1 MRLLLAL
8 LPFTYVRTYMNAR
21 ARTYHTAQLNVILL
35 LNVDRYVDWGRPRA
49 LLLSLVDGLVLA
61 LDRRELVERA
71 QQGARSERTS
81 RSAAAAPTN
90 PANLFLC
97 GCRRQGSSE
106 ACREVA
112 FSHEEKPERR

>member
-1 MRLLLAL
+1 MLLLVL
-8 LPFTYVRTYMNAR
+8 LPFTYVRTCMNAR
-21 ARTYHTAQLNVILL
+21 ARTYYTAQLNVILL

-71 QQGARSERTS
+71 QQGARSKRTS

-90 PANLFLC
+90 PTNLFLC

-112 FSHEEKPERR
+112 FSHEEEPERR